1 MRKKVPLLQLFW
13 SFARVGALTF
23 GGGYAMLPILEAEV
37 VDRRGWIEDE
47 ELLNFYAIAQST
59 PGVIVVNTATFIG
72 FTEAGYGG
80 AVVATLGVITP
91 SIIIITLLSL
101 FMTGLG
107 DNPLLSKALHGINIA
122 ITALLVSALV
132 RLGKKSIKSVP
143 ASVLAIASFLLVQ
156 FAGVSTV
163 FVIIASAI
171 LGVLFAC
178 RRRG

>member
-13 SFARVGALTF
+13 SFIRVGALTF

-59 PGVIVVNTATFIG
+59 PGAIVVNTATFIG

-80 AVVATLGVITP
+80 AIVATLGVITP
-91 SIIIITLLSL
+91 SIIIITLLSI
-101 FMTGLG
+101 FMTGLE
-107 DNPLLSKALHGINIA
+107 DNPILAKALHGINIA

-132 RLGKKSIKSVP
+132 RLGKKSVKSIP
-143 ASVLAIASFLLVQ
+143 ATVLAIASFLLVQ
-156 FAGVSTV
+156 FVGVSTV
-163 FVIIASAI
+163 IIIIAAAV

-178 RRRG
+178 WRQR